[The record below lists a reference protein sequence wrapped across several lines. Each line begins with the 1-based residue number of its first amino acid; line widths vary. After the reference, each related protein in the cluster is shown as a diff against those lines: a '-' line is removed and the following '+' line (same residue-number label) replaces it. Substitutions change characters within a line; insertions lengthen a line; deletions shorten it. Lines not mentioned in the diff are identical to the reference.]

1 MYKRQAIQAESGADV
16 NIEDDGT
23 VHIYAAKMDG
33 LNAAKNMIDM
43 MFAEVEVGKT
53 YTGKVMNVTTFG
65 AFMEVLPGKDGL
77 VHISELAEGR
87 VNQVEDICKK
97 GDIIT
102 AKCVGVDDKGRVK
115 MSRRAALRESGEG
128 DAAKA
133 APAPKGDEVPPSEE
147 EVVTFG

>member
-1 MYKRQAIQAESGADV
+1 
-16 NIEDDGT
+16 
-23 VHIYAAKMDG
+23 
-33 LNAAKNMIDM
+33 
-43 MFAEVEVGKT
+43 
-53 YTGKVMNVTTFG
+53 
-65 AFMEVLPGKDGL
+65 MEVLPGKDGL

-87 VNQVEDICKK
+87 VNQVEDVCKK

-115 MSRRAALRESGEG
+115 MSRRAALREGGEG
-128 DAAKA
+128 DAPKD